1 MSFCF
6 ARMAFEASHHVLSGN
21 PIAGIH
27 DVADLGIHTT
37 PGGAEM
43 EPPPGMGSAVF
54 GNARV
59 LIVED
64 SEVQRTTLAGLVR
77 LWGYDTETASDG
89 LEALEKMR
97 WFRPRVV
104 ISDLQMPRMGG
115 MELLGALRSRVPDVH
130 CIIVT
135 GYGTFEKA
143 EAATALGAIDYLE
156 KPLDLER
163 LREDLRRPAPSEG
176 AGQSGSL
183 LHNSA
188 QAA

>member
-1 MSFCF
+1 M
-6 ARMAFEASHHVLSGN
+6 
-21 PIAGIH
+21 
-27 DVADLGIHTT
+27 
-37 PGGAEM
+37 
-43 EPPPGMGSAVF
+43 F

-64 SEVQRTTLAGLVR
+64 SEIQRTTLAELVR

-89 LEALEKMR
+89 LEALEKMPL
-97 WFRPRVV
+97 FRPRVV

-115 MELLGALRSRVPDVH
+115 IELLEVLRRRVPEVD

-135 GYGTFEKA
+135 GYGAFENA
-143 EAATALGAIDYLE
+143 EAATALGAAVDYLE

-163 LREDLRRPAPSEG
+163 LRADLRRLAPSEG
-176 AGQSGSL
+176 AGPPDSL
-183 LHNSA
+183 LHNPA